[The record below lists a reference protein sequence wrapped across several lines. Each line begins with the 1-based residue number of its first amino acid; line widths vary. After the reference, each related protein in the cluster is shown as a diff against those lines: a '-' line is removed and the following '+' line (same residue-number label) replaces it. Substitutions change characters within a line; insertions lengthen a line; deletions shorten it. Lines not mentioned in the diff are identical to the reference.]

1 MSPVRRA
8 LICALFVLGHFPWPV
23 FAQPPTP
30 HELSSGLR
38 AIQTQANSPA
48 QPGRVAPAESLPA
61 PARAVPLRTGEAPEN
76 LPVVVEAY
84 CDDLFA
90 GYRELPLPVLVN
102 AVLARHP
109 SVSSAVAAWRA
120 AAARYPQV
128 VSFADPMLDTMMA
141 PGSLGSPNVDFAWVV
156 QGRQTI
162 PWYGKRQL
170 RGNVVQHEARAAMQL
185 VGDARLQLTQL
196 TKQAYYEYFLAH
208 RQLELNRAN
217 RLALG
222 TFRENA
228 LDRYEAN
235 LVPQQ
240 DVLQADVEL
249 AALERAQIEFVRLER
264 IAAARINTLLLRHPG
279 TPLPPP
285 PAQLVSPIEPP
296 DANDLLGIAQASRPD
311 LAAAVSKLRAEQSRV
326 SLAQRE
332 FKPDAELVGRYD
344 TFWQG
349 TDRPL
354 QGQVGLNMNVPVQR
368 ERRRAAVRE
377 ASAGASQQRAEVEV
391 LSAQIQY
398 EVQVAYEQVRQAYRE
413 AQVFDQRI
421 IPAADANVNAAQAA
435 YITGKVDFLRLV
447 QAQRERIDLLNEQAA
462 AVAAYY
468 VGLAE
473 LERVIGGPL
482 PTPVPLDAPAP
493 TVRPGA
499 ERAPAREPHP

>member
-8 LICALFVLGHFPWPV
+8 IICVLLILGSRFARPV
-23 FAQPPTP
+23 HAQPPTP
-30 HELSSGLR
+30 HELSAGLR
-38 AIQTQANSPA
+38 AIQTQATSSA
-48 QPGRVAPAESLPA
+48 QPGRVAPAEPLPTPVPSA
-61 PARAVPLRTGEAPEN
+61 PSRAGESPEH
-76 LPVVVEAY
+76 LPVVVETF
-84 CDDLFA
+84 CDDVFA

-102 AVLARHP
+102 MVLAQHP
-109 SVSSAVAAWRA
+109 SVASAIAAWRA
-120 AAARYPQV
+120 AAARYPQA

-162 PWYGKRQL
+162 PWSGKRQL
-170 RGNVVQHEARAAMQL
+170 RGNVAQHEARAAMQQ
-185 VGDARLQLTQL
+185 VGDARLQLVQI
-196 TKQAYYEYFLAH
+196 TKQAYYEYYLAH
-208 RQLELNRAN
+208 RQLELNTAN

-222 TFRENA
+222 TFRANA

-249 AALERAQIEFVRLER
+249 ADLERAQIEFERLER
-264 IAAARINTLLLRHPG
+264 VAAARINTLLLRYPA

-285 PAQLVSPIEPP
+285 PVRLSSPVAPP
-296 DANDLLGIAQASRPD
+296 APNDLLGIAQASRPD
-311 LAAAVSKLRAEQSRV
+311 LAAAVSKLRAEQAGV

-332 FKPDAELVGRYD
+332 FKPDVELVGRYD

-377 ASAGASQQRAEVEV
+377 ASAGASQQRAEVER

-398 EVQVAYEQVRQAYRE
+398 EVQVAYERVRQAYRE
-413 AQVFDQRI
+413 VQVFDQRI
-421 IPAADANVNAAQAA
+421 IPAANSNVNAAQAA
-435 YITGKVDFLRLV
+435 YVTGKVDFLRLV

-473 LERVIGGPL
+473 LERVIGGAL
-482 PTPVPLDAPAP
+482 PASMPSGGQPAP
-493 TVRPGA
+493 TPR
-499 ERAPAREPHP
+499 

>member
-8 LICALFVLGHFPWPV
+8 LICALLVLGCRLARPAH
-23 FAQPPTP
+23 AQPPTA
-30 HELSSGLR
+30 HELSAGLR
-38 AIQTQANSPA
+38 AIQTQVPSAAPS
-48 QPGRVAPAESLPA
+48 GRVAPAEPLPPPNPSA
-61 PARAVPLRTGEAPEN
+61 PSRAGDSPEH
-76 LPVVVEAY
+76 LPVVVEAFS
-84 CDDLFA
+84 DDLFA
-90 GYRELPLPVLVN
+90 GYRELPLPVLVDV
-102 AVLARHP
+102 VLARHP
-109 SVSSAVAAWRA
+109 SVASAVAAWRA
-120 AAARYPQV
+120 AAARYPQA
-128 VSFADPMLDTMMA
+128 VSFADPLLDTMMA
-141 PGSLGSPNVDFAWVV
+141 PGTLGSPDINFAWFV
-156 QGRQTI
+156 QGRQPI

-185 VGDARLQLTQL
+185 VGDARLQLAQI

-249 AALERAQIEFVRLER
+249 AALERARIEFERLER
-264 IAAARINTLLLRHPG
+264 IAAARINTLLLRYPA

-285 PAQLVSPIEPP
+285 PAQLVSPVEPP
-296 DANDLLGIAQASRPD
+296 DPNDLLGTAQVNRPD
-311 LAAAVSKLRAEQSRV
+311 LAAAVSKLRAEQSRI

-332 FKPDAELVGRYD
+332 FKPDFELVGRYD

-349 TDRPL
+349 TDRSM
-354 QGQVGLNMNVPVQR
+354 QGQLGLNMNVPVQR

-398 EVQVAYEQVRQAYRE
+398 EVQVAYERVRQAYRE
-413 AQVFDQRI
+413 VQVFDQRI

-435 YITGKVDFLRLV
+435 YITGKVDFLRLI

-482 PTPVPLDAPAP
+482 SRFVPPNKATAPV
-493 TVRPGA
+493 R
-499 ERAPAREPHP
+499 R